1 MNFYDFVYSFFSQKS
16 YLSKQIYF
24 KVIRYIRMQFT
35 AIHLIKDSVRLNR
48 VVEVLEDKLKKDGWN
63 VKKDF
68 TNIEEAYFQE
78 YLDDP
83 ITQSNTL
90 IVKENK

>member
-16 YLSKQIYF
+16 DLSKEIYF
-24 KVIRYIRMQFT
+24 KVIRYMRMQFT

-63 VKKDF
+63 GKKDF

-83 ITQSNTL
+83 ISQSNTS
-90 IVKENK
+90 IIRYKK